1 MADTTQY
8 NQCGSSVGISAKAH
22 SALCV
27 GSCEAGITA
36 SITYSHRGWHIYLLC
51 VLWFWIRNW
60 SLIEFYILA
69 QNFPHGG
76 CHQVTDT
83 ASRAAWRAESAI
95 LRLRTCTRCKT
106 LFYYEIIIDS
116 WVAAKSHGRLKRNM
130 QLKPLSI
137 PWESP
142 RTNISHSSSTIS
154 EAGIWHHSNR
164 QGII

>member
-8 NQCGSSVGISAKAH
+8 NQCASSVGISAKAH

-83 ASRAAWRAESAI
+83 ARRAARRAQSTI
-95 LRLRTCTRCKT
+95 LRLSTCTRLKT

-116 WVAAKSHGRLKRNM
+116 WVAAKSHGRLKRNV
-130 QLKPLSI
+130 QLKPLSA
-137 PWESP
+137 PRESP
-142 RTNISHSSSTIS
+142 RTHISHYSSTLS
-154 EAGIWHHSNR
+154 EAGIWHYSNI